1 MKLRTL
7 LFTAVMAMTATQ
19 ASAEV
24 ELLFHMLNG
33 EYVTYTVI
41 ERSKKLFILDDDDNT
56 QFIIKNYK
64 KSGNIETFTIVNN
77 DTGLGRPDSANI
89 TITLDSNGHTCKI
102 QYKNATYFDGGTY
115 DVKTVTTPVE
125 EHNRM
130 MRYFNELTGN
140 PVDQGLISNG
150 SLNSRSRWLRIFR
163 QHHRQGERRCQ
174 ECRQQG
180 QRSVQEEEIGHPL
193 PSVNLKM
200 LI

>member
-89 TITLDSNGHTCKI
+89 TITLD
-102 QYKNATYFDGGTY
+102 
-115 DVKTVTTPVE
+115 
-125 EHNRM
+125 
-130 MRYFNELTGN
+130 
-140 PVDQGLISNG
+140 
-150 SLNSRSRWLRIFR
+150 
-163 QHHRQGERRCQ
+163 
-174 ECRQQG
+174 
-180 QRSVQEEEIGHPL
+180 
-193 PSVNLKM
+193 
-200 LI
+200 

>member
-125 EHNRM
+125 EHNRI

-150 SLNSRSRWLRIFR
+150 SSNSLVPGGSESSGNITDK
-163 QHHRQGERRCQ
+163 
-174 ECRQQG
+174 
-180 QRSVQEEEIGHPL
+180 VKDAAKNA
-193 PSVNLKM
+193 VNKVKGLFKKKK
-200 LI
+200 